1 MSGGPDRPATRLT
14 LNNPAIHTENGF
26 EVPDR
31 PGVRLHHIMT
41 VNLSA
46 STLDHVVNG
55 VGEAA
60 DTNKIGQPVYITDYP
75 G

>member
-1 MSGGPDRPATRLT
+1 M
-14 LNNPAIHTENGF
+14 
-26 EVPDR
+26 PDR